1 MCVTFCAVETMP
13 LKTCSIVVPRMST
26 LSEQWMAV
34 SVNDGLSLGPALEL
48 EVRLASLQA
57 PSGDANQFQLT
68 YLQ

>member
-1 MCVTFCAVETMP
+1 MMP

-48 EVRLASLQA
+48 EVRLTSLQA
-57 PSGDANQFQLT
+57 PSGDANQFPAYVLT
-68 YLQ
+68 AMR